1 MRAQAHARMYAC
13 ALVGTRLEMSLFSP
27 KILREIALLFPKE
40 PWALGEEPYQTKK
53 MRGAR
58 THTPVG
64 LVHTHRNPT
73 GKYYG
78 LEVDLDFL
86 ALFPRDPPPPLAGS
100 CAVVGSAGHLRCTCH
115 KVDMVYIRCICRW
128 QCRPPK
134 EYVPNLSHSTLYR
147 RVRSS
152 QN

>member
-27 KILREIALLFPKE
+27 KTLREIALLYPKE

-64 LVHTHRNPT
+64 LVQHTSQPHRQVLRPR
-73 GKYYG
+73 GRPRLSG
-78 LEVDLDFL
+78 
-86 ALFPRDPPPPLAGS
+86 AL
-100 CAVVGSAGHLRCTCH
+100 SAGPSAAAGWF
-115 KVDMVYIRCICRW
+115 VCRRR

-134 EYVPNLSHSTLYR
+134 VYMS
-147 RVRSS
+147 
-152 QN
+152 